1 MQARNY
7 GELNVFIF
15 VDMLSTPKIRSFTL
29 KLIIRDTFSE
39 TTSIR
44 ARTDIRLWHKH
55 SKAKTFGGIT
65 IMSFTIDYVKNKN
78 RIIVTS
84 DGMEVED
91 AFAYAEQFPKILKKT
106 KRGFTGMTV
115 ITGGLVFKQEVMAIL
130 APTGEDAVKAGM
142 STKHKWVYVA
152 PTAFY
157 KTQMNRMFKDIANLY
172 ELIEEAEAYL
182 DSAGN

>member
-1 MQARNY
+1 
-7 GELNVFIF
+7 
-15 VDMLSTPKIRSFTL
+15 MLSTSKIRSFTL
-29 KLIIRDTFSE
+29 KLIISGTFSE

-44 ARTDIRLWHKH
+44 ARTDIRLDYGIKQ

-91 AFAYAEQFPKILKKT
+91 AFAYAEQFPKVLKKT

-130 APTGEDAVKAGM
+130 APTGEDAVKAGI

-172 ELIEEAEAYL
+172 ESIEEAEAYL